1 MINLVA
7 FFFPSINFVIYPT
20 LETIFSEKLRG
31 CGGLVE
37 YAKMCKSGSVA
48 ARADEIRD
56 SQESMVLTLK
66 NYMRK
71 GSSQVESSL

>member
-31 CGGLVE
+31 CSGLVE

-48 ARADEIRD
+48 ANEIRD
-56 SQESMVLTLK
+56 SQESVVLSLK
-66 NYMRK
+66 SYMRK

>member
-31 CGGLVE
+31 CSGLVE

-48 ARADEIRD
+48 AYEIRH
-56 SQESMVLTLK
+56 SQESMVLSLK
-66 NYMRK
+66 SYMRR